1 LRSIRARLF
10 AATLAAL
17 AITLGLSLVIG
28 AVLTRRQV
36 DRSQAS
42 TLARLAD
49 DRAADRRQHVSY
61 RRGNET
67 LGSILVMV
75 QLRSAFA
82 GLVPNVN
89 RSSDGE
95 TKYKGEEQ
103 LYSYRTIPQRGLI
116 YLRPASVKSAA
127 WRPFLVDLL
136 LAALAGAGIAA
147 LLSFF
152 VARSIARPL
161 QRVAAAT
168 RALALDE
175 RHEPLEPEGTTELA
189 SLAEA
194 FNQMVEQLA
203 ASRDAERAFLLS
215 VSHELKTPLTA
226 IRGYAEGLG
235 EGAFEPEEAARVI
248 TTESGRLDRL
258 VRDLLDLARMNRA
271 EFAVRSEAVDL
282 AEIAREAARRH
293 EPTARELGVDLRA
306 VAEES
311 WVTGD
316 ADRILQ
322 IASNLVEN
330 ALRETP
336 AGGSVTVAA
345 DGVRL
350 VVSDTGPGIPAG
362 DLPHAFERFYLY
374 DKIGRDRLIGSGLG
388 LAIVRQLATAMG
400 GSVDVQSTEA
410 GTTFTVTLRVQ
421 GGGVDDFEVGP
432 VERTERM

>member
-1 LRSIRARLF
+1 MRSLRARLVL
-10 AATLAAL
+10 ATLAAL
-17 AITLGLSLVIG
+17 GITLALSLVIG

-49 DRAADRRQHVSY
+49 DRAADRRRHVSY
-61 RRGNET
+61 RRGNEQ

-75 QLRSAFA
+75 QNRAAFA
-82 GLVPNVN
+82 GIVPNVN

-95 TKYKGEEQ
+95 VRYQGKDQ

-116 YLRPASVKSAA
+116 FLRPAAVKSAA
-127 WRPFLVDLL
+127 WRPFLVDLII
-136 LAALAGAGIAA
+136 AALAGAVIAA
-147 LLSFF
+147 VLSVLL
-152 VARSIARPL
+152 ARSIVRPI

-168 RALALDE
+168 RALAADE

-189 SLAEA
+189 LLAQA

-235 EGAFEPEEAARVI
+235 EGAFEPGEAARVI
-248 TTESGRLDRL
+248 ATESGRLERL

-271 EFAVRSEAVDL
+271 EFSVRSEAVDL
-282 AEIAREAARRH
+282 AEVAREAARRH
-293 EPTARELGVDLRA
+293 EPTARGLGVGLRA
-306 VAEES
+306 VADEA

-336 AGGSVTVAA
+336 AGGSVTVEA
-345 DGVRL
+345 DGARL
-350 VVSDTGPGIPAG
+350 LVSDTGPGIAAE

-400 GSVDVQSTEA
+400 GEVGVQSSDA
-410 GTTFTVTLRVQ
+410 GTTFTVTLRPQ
-421 GGGVDDFEVGP
+421 SGGVDDLEVGS
-432 VERTERM
+432 VERTERV